1 MVDIKLPL
9 GRTEPVVAQTTS
21 AEDDVM
27 FGADFEGEQL
37 LDTTPSTIT
46 RGGTETQWQLVWR
59 AFRAHKLAMAS
70 LAVLILLYMVA
81 AFGEFLA
88 PNDPQSVNPRY
99 TYAPPQMIHLF
110 DDDWSFR
117 PHVNGYKV
125 EVDPVALRR
134 TFVMDPDTKYDI
146 VLFPKSWETQMWGLF
161 PIDRHL
167 IGVEGRRATLFLLG
181 TDRLGRDLLSRMIY
195 GARITLSIGLAGIA
209 LSLVLGVIIGG
220 VSGYY
225 GGFIDNVI
233 QRIIE
238 FIRSVPPI
246 PLWMGFAAALPR
258 DWSAL
263 QNYFAITI
271 ILSLIG
277 WTELARV
284 VRSRFLSLKSED
296 YVSAARLD
304 GAGDM
309 RIIMRHMLPSFTSHV
324 IAVATLA
331 IPGMILAETS
341 LSFLGLGLQSPVISW
356 GVLLQEAQNLRA
368 LADAPW
374 LLLPGFAIVVTIL
387 AMNFLGDGLRDAA
400 DPYGGR

>member
-1 MVDIKLPL
+1 MLPL
-9 GRTEPVVAQTTS
+9 SRTEAPLVIPE
-21 AEDDVM
+21 AEHTALEDP
-27 FGADFEGEQL
+27 DFEADL
-37 LDTTPSTIT
+37 LDTGAATATT
-46 RGGTETQWQLVWR
+46 RAGMETQWQLVWR
-59 AFRAHKLAMAS
+59 AFRAHKLAMIS
-70 LAVLILLYMVA
+70 LVLIVLLYLVA
-81 AFGEFLA
+81 AFAEFLA
-88 PNDPQSVNPRY
+88 PNDPQKVNPRY

-110 DDDWSFR
+110 EDDWTFR
-117 PHVNGYKV
+117 PHVHGYKV

-134 TFVMDPDTKYDI
+134 TFVVDPDTTYNL

-161 PIDRHL
+161 PIEHHL
-167 IGVEGRRATLFLLG
+167 FGVDGGRRATLFLLG

-209 LSLVLGVIIGG
+209 LSLVFGVLIGG

-225 GGFIDNVI
+225 GGVIDNVI
-233 QRIIE
+233 QRVIE
-238 FIRSVPPI
+238 FIRSIPPI

-258 DWSAL
+258 DWSAM
-263 QNYFAITI
+263 QNYFAITL

-304 GAGDM
+304 GAKDL

-368 LADAPW
+368 VADAPW

-387 AMNFLGDGLRDAA
+387 AMNFLGDGMRDAA
-400 DPYGGR
+400 DPYGGH

>member
-1 MVDIKLPL
+1 MADDKLPL
-9 GRTEPVVAQTTS
+9 SRTEPVLVQPPISEHTS
-21 AEDDVM
+21 LPE
-27 FGADFEGEQL
+27 ADFDVDYDLG
-37 LDTTPSTIT
+37 TTPATLT

-70 LAVLILLYMVA
+70 LAVIIVLYGIA
-81 AFGEFLA
+81 AFAEFLA
-88 PNDPQSVNPRY
+88 PNDPHAVNPRY
-99 TYAPPQMIHLF
+99 TYAPPQTVRLF
-110 DDDWSFR
+110 DDNWAFR
-117 PHVNGYKV
+117 PHVLGYKV

-134 TFVMDPDTKYDI
+134 TFVIDPDTTYDL
-146 VLFPKSWETQMWGLF
+146 VFLPKSWSTTMWGLF

-167 IGVEGRRATLFLLG
+167 VGVEGRKATLFLLG

-233 QRIIE
+233 QRVIE

-296 YVSAARLD
+296 YVSAAQLD
-304 GAGDM
+304 GAGDF

-374 LLLPGFAIVVTIL
+374 LLLPGLAIVLAIL
-387 AMNFLGDGLRDAA
+387 SMNFLGDGLRDAA
-400 DPYGGR
+400 DPYGGH